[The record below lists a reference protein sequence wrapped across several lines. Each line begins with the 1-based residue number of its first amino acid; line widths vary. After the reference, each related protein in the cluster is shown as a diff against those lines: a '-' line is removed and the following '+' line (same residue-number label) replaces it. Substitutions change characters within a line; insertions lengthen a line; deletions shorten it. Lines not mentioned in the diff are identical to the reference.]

1 MSKARIWELDALR
14 GLCLLGMIL
23 VHLVY
28 DLTELYGFFRWN
40 YPPAFEFVME
50 WGGTAFFLISGIS
63 ATLGSRSLRRGG
75 IVLGCGL
82 LVSVVTIG
90 MWKLGLSDEGIVI
103 RFGVLHCLGICMVL
117 WHILKKLPIWALEVL
132 GTALAAL
139 GIWAKNVRVD
149 TPHLFWLGLVTS
161 DFSSADYFPLLP
173 FLGFFLLGTV
183 LGRLLYAEKCSLL
196 PKADRQNPVIRFL
209 TLCGRHS
216 LWIYLLH
223 QPVLTGLMELL
234 LLF

>member
-1 MSKARIWELDALR
+1 MSKTRIWEIDALR
-14 GLCLLGMIL
+14 GLCILGMIL

-63 ATLGSRSLRRGG
+63 ATLGSHSLRRGLTVFG
-75 IVLGCGL
+75 CAMIVTA
-82 LVSVVTIG
+82 VTLG
-90 MWKLGLSDEGIVI
+90 MWKLGFSDEGIVI

-117 WHILKKLPIWALEVL
+117 WHPLRKLPLWALETAGVL
-132 GTALAAL
+132 LAAL
-139 GIWAKNVRVD
+139 GVWVQRLRVGN
-149 TPHLFWLGLVTS
+149 PYLFWLGLVTS
-161 DFSSADYFPLLP
+161 GFSSADYFPLLP
-173 FLGFFLLGTV
+173 FLGFFLLGAV

-216 LWIYLLH
+216 LLIYLLH
-223 QPVLTGLMELL
+223 QPALTALMELL